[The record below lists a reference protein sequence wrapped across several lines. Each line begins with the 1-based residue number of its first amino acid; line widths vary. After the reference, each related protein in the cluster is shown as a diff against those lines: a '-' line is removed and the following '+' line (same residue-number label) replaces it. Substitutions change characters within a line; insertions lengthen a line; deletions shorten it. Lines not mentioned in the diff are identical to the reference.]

1 MRLGP
6 GWVSGLSQR
15 AAAHMWGSS
24 GAEHAAAVY
33 AERRDTL
40 ADLLGVPRPPS
51 GINLWVP
58 VPDEDAAVRS
68 LLAEGWAVAPGHP
81 YRLSGGPAI
90 RITTA
95 ALDTSEAPALAEAV
109 ARAMAP
115 PRRTRAA

>member
-1 MRLGP
+1 MAR
-6 GWVSGLSQR
+6 V
-15 AAAHMWGSS
+15 
-24 GAEHAAAVY
+24 EHAAAVY

-58 VPDEDAAVRS
+58 VPDEDATVGA

-95 ALDTSEAPALAEAV
+95 ALDVSEAPALAAAV
-109 ARAMAP
+109 ERAITP